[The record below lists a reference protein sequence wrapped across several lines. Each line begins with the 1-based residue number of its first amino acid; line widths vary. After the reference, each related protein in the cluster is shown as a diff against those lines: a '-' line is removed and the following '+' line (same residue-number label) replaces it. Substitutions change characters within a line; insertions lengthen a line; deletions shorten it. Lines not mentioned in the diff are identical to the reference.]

1 MSCSARPPCDFVEVP
16 LEDIEVQLD
25 GPAVGRKAVAFPA
38 RRQIFLDEAF
48 WRSLRGVD
56 ERAAILAHERGHIEG
71 ARCESCADRRAGE
84 ILRRE
89 GHTQPRDAARALLG
103 RLENRDGDAA
113 ANDLLDGYGLDDL
126 PSGPGYLLNVERAR
140 GVRGA
145 KLLAFL
151 RRLHAEGLTFGGVRY
166 SVTVGVDGGVR
177 TNARQGELYARGRS
191 QLSTGEW
198 TVTDAAKVVTHART
212 VGQSRHG
219 SGDAVDLW
227 VMLPSGA
234 PLLFKSQARALFEGV
249 YRALGELG
257 ESVGL
262 VWGGRWTKLV
272 DLPHF
277 QESSSVPK
285 VPKSSVAALSVG
297 LLLAAAVTVALTK

>member
-1 MSCSARPPCDFVEVP
+1 MSCTARPPCVFVEVP
-16 LEDIEVQLD
+16 LEDIEVQMG

-38 RRQIFLDEAF
+38 RRQIFLDESF

-56 ERAAILAHERGHIEG
+56 ERAAILAHERGHVEG

-113 ANDLLDGYGLDDL
+113 ASDLMDGFGLDDL

-145 KLLAFL
+145 KLLALL
-151 RRLHAEGLTFGGVRY
+151 RKVHAEGLTFNGVRY

-177 TNARQGELYARGRS
+177 TNARQGELYAQGRA
-191 QLSTGEW
+191 QLSDGSW
-198 TVTDAAKVVTHART
+198 VVTDASKVVTNART
-212 VGQSRHG
+212 VGQSKHG

-227 VMLPSGA
+227 VVLPDGA
-234 PLLFKSQARALFEGV
+234 PLLYPKQAPALFEGV

-262 VWGGRWTKLV
+262 TWGGRWTTLV
-272 DLPHF
+272 DRPHF
-277 QESSSVPK
+277 EENSSSIATKGAALGVAFFIL
-285 VPKSSVAALSVG
+285 VAA
-297 LLLAAAVTVALTK
+297 TVALTS

>member
-1 MSCSARPPCDFVEVP
+1 MSCTARPPCVFVEIP
-16 LEDIEVQLD
+16 LEDIQVQMG
-25 GPAVGRKAVAFPA
+25 GPGTGRKAVAFPA
-38 RRQIFLDEAF
+38 RRQIFLDESF

-103 RLENRDGDAA
+103 RLENRDGDVA
-113 ANDLLDGYGLDDL
+113 ANDLLDGFGLDDL
-126 PSGPGYLLNVERAR
+126 PSGPGYLLNIERAR

-145 KLLAFL
+145 KLLALL
-151 RRLHAEGLTFGGVRY
+151 RKLHSEGLNYGGTRY

-177 TNARQGELYARGRS
+177 TNARQGELYAQGRA
-191 QLSTGEW
+191 QLSDGSW
-198 TVTDAAKVVTHART
+198 VVTDASKVVTNART
-212 VGQSRHG
+212 VGQSKHG

-234 PLLFKSQARALFEGV
+234 PLLFPSQAPALFEGV

-262 VWGGRWTKLV
+262 TWGGRWTTLV
-272 DLPHF
+272 DRPHF
-277 QESSSVPK
+277 EESPSVS
-285 VPKSSVAALSVG
+285 KSSVAALVVG
-297 LLLAAAVTVALTK
+297 FLLMAVTVALTK